1 MRKKVGIYKVYFY
14 DNTGSTSTVFKKL
27 NKAVTKNGYLTLPE
41 LPQKSG
47 YKAVG
52 WSTKKNASQAAYTEG
67 QKIRIKK
74 NIKLYAVYESDTT
87 FTVAL
92 CKNDGTVYK
101 TENVASGSSYTL
113 PSVRNAS
120 GYTFMG
126 WDIQLGKSTA
136 PRYEAGDTITVNSNC
151 LLYTSPSPR
160 DMRTSRMP
168 SSA

>member
-74 NIKLYAVYESDTT
+74 KYKIYML
-87 FTVAL
+87 FTSLIQHLRWL
-92 CKNDGTVYK
+92 C
-101 TENVASGSSYTL
+101 A
-113 PSVRNAS
+113 
-120 GYTFMG
+120 
-126 WDIQLGKSTA
+126 
-136 PRYEAGDTITVNSNC
+136 
-151 LLYTSPSPR
+151 
-160 DMRTSRMP
+160 RMMEP
-168 SSA
+168 FTRQRM